1 MVWKE
6 IIFWGAVGGGNP
18 TVPQREDRCSKGI
31 QGDSTERLLATWT
44 FPAWKKGGN
53 RDVLV
58 VKSPS

>member
-1 MVWKE
+1 ME
-6 IIFWGAVGGGNP
+6 
-18 TVPQREDRCSKGI
+18 ERCSKGI
-31 QGDSTERLLATWT
+31 RGDSTERLLATWR